1 MLDIP
6 ARGVITT
13 IQVGGT
19 PRFIITGLYPPA
31 LGTTPQETDFLKNV
45 LTIGAYVIIAAL
57 LIVPIVLFRRY
68 SVAQRKSED
77 NKME

>member
-1 MLDIP
+1 VLIS
-6 ARGVITT
+6 

-19 PRFIITGLYPPA
+19 PRFVITGLYPPA

-57 LIVPIVLFRRY
+57 LIVPLVLFRRY
-68 SVAQRKSED
+68 SVAQRKRESE
-77 NKME
+77 KMD